1 VGRVKLEV
9 AGAFIARESSLASAS
24 SVLKILE
31 VMDEES
37 IIAITVFSQDALLQ
51 KKRISPRKVSND

>member
-1 VGRVKLEV
+1 VGRVKLEA

-24 SVLKILE
+24 SVSEILE
-31 VMDEES
+31 VMDEEN